1 MNEWR
6 SSRQGRYTE
15 ESGCESVLKDN
26 YEPGMEDMF
35 QVGEKH
41 GENIVRFHNMMPE
54 TLSGDRNWGGGRIT
68 PPVIHTISSFSL

>member
-1 MNEWR
+1 M
-6 SSRQGRYTE
+6 
-15 ESGCESVLKDN
+15 SGDLVDKEDTQKSQDVSVLKDN

-41 GENIVRFHNMMPE
+41 GENIVRFHKMMPE

-68 PPVIHTISSFSL
+68 PPVIHTISSLSL

>member
-1 MNEWR
+1 
-6 SSRQGRYTE
+6 
-15 ESGCESVLKDN
+15 
-26 YEPGMEDMF
+26 MF

-68 PPVIHTISSFSL
+68 APVIHTISSLSL